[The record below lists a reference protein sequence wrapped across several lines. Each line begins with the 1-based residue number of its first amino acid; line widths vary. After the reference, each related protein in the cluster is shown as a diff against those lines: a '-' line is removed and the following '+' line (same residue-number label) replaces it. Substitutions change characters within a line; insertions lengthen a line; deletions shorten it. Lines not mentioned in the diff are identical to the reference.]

1 MRGRR
6 RKGKEERDEGVFR
19 TRLTRERSLGR
30 RYEGV
35 KEVRL
40 ERGRQRGK
48 RRRVNSIIVGFI
60 NLGCRPSLNPKIS
73 RGRAQ
78 YCSAPCNQN
87 ADYRPPRIPTVSL
100 FSVNLSSEHAARSTS
115 KAYSAGTPTL
125 ARSGIRRGICSP
137 NAAINAETAVN
148 AARP

>member
-60 NLGCRPSLNPKIS
+60 NLGAGP
-73 RGRAQ
+73 
-78 YCSAPCNQN
+78 
-87 ADYRPPRIPTVSL
+87 
-100 FSVNLSSEHAARSTS
+100 LS
-115 KAYSAGTPTL
+115 
-125 ARSGIRRGICSP
+125 IRRYLEDEP
-137 NAAINAETAVN
+137 NTAVL
-148 AARP
+148 RTTRTQITVHQEYLLYPYSP